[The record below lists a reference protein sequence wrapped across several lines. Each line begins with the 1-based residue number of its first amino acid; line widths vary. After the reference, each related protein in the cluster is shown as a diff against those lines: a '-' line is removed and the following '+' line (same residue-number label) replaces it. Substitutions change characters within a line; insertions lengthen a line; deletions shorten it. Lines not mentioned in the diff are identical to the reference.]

1 MNRFFRPLT
10 LMAAVLAVAFTM
22 TGCAGARLN
31 KGASSKPL
39 PPKERI
45 AQLESESQAKD
56 QEIRRLQQEL
66 ETLRDQ
72 AAVSEAYSYEPA
84 TNVKSAPST
93 GALRVPGVT
102 VTQLQRAL
110 KSAGYDPG
118 TIDGRLG
125 KRTKEAVRSFQR
137 AEGLKVDGVV
147 GQKTWNAL
155 KRASA

>member
-1 MNRFFRPLT
+1 MNRLFRPALF
-10 LMAAVLAVAFTM
+10 ASVVVLAFSL

-45 AQLESESQAKD
+45 AQLESETQAKD
-56 QEIRRLQQEL
+56 QEIRRLQEEL
-66 ETLRDQ
+66 EGLRGQ
-72 AAVSEAYSYEPA
+72 VAASESYSYEPA
-84 TNVKSAPST
+84 TNVKASPAT
-93 GALRVPGVT
+93 GAIRVPGLT

-147 GQKTWNAL
+147 GQKTWSAL